1 MPRETKKPS
10 IGLIVM
16 TQNNIKAR
24 ENMNSTSISQQP
36 NFDVLLNQLEY
47 NRALILRLNDKKEEL
62 GENELVIQR
71 EIRLRRDELQQ
82 KLDNIDELIAD
93 HKRELEDNPQR
104 GELGKDDLDVNLE
117 KLNQRQQDY
126 KDRYQNAEFQKIKT
140 EDDEYYPVQDWDFE
154 LQDDKTFPPFIP
166 RETRQV
172 CTHKA
177 ENKLNGKS
185 THITSNRRVN
195 YSIAHFVY
203 ADDGSPLDNRYIWYW
218 MEERNHYVGTGE
230 ADWAPTDP
238 QVAITNSSGFAQP
251 ILVTSSNLM
260 METNK
265 ETKEGRLRLEKT
277 LSTQAFKNQRVGE
290 KSYASYGISSSAIT
304 LTTRARFFAYPLDE
318 YPFLSKSMETLSAMK
333 KEEANN
339 ASSGDCSESVVAFG
353 VSPDEI
359 DTSKN
364 KYQEYLYND
373 KIAVHC
379 TLPEWDHRLRKALDI
394 TQRQINEYNLVL
406 SAFYVRLSALN
417 EMIDLVKLQTEYP
430 FKGVEKIDWTALALN
445 GIKMKVLGMT
455 WDVFFRNEDKERILE
470 AADRESLYKALVA
483 LRNAMMETM
492 ENPESAG
499 SKLHNALAREKEN
512 VNRSCDQLWNLINSS
527 ALKFELQR
535 YVECAKA
542 AINDESQHEHI
553 KDGFVPGPYMVEE
566 GNWALIFNTIAEC
579 YAALSS
585 SSKHKQKLFDE
596 VVSPSLDSLLL
607 IDPEHEV
614 YKQFDSVW
622 GSVDDNDEMVAVG
635 IGSNDKRA
643 AKDNAYILDQV
654 YTLLELSTK
663 EIDSK
668 SSSLLDVVFS
678 EDVLITFEQIWSLK
692 GLVIPGPGSPC
703 VLQVILSCFQK
714 EIFSELYKKIKGDSA
729 YHLRFFNSVS
739 RVFKV
744 LEVAKESSLNESITS
759 IFRSFVITNS
769 ENGNRVRR
777 ELASETLRY
786 YASGVASGTGNTS
799 EEFYKHFDGRQS
811 KYKQFAFAKV
821 LYVYYNLTTTIQT
834 ALSIEDQAKEKGWD
848 SNRVQLELI
857 KSTLTVTSDT
867 LSMAKSIAVVIERLK
882 VTSIGK
888 GNFDFSI
895 KLLGSSL
902 DHLAKILTV
911 VTLITTAIDINEH
924 DPADGDAL
932 LMASTASLIADSLLL
947 YGWMASSG
955 VLVVVGTAITVLVIA
970 VELVQMYQLANSA
983 EAQKRLLTLWS
994 EFKEGF
1000 ERDKV
1005 TALIN
1010 SSEVVTTLRDYR
1022 SRTPLELDVDEH
1034 YNTSKDEL
1042 IKVRHSSPFEQLNFC
1057 QKTKEEVV
1065 IVADKL
1071 SESIWEQFTNKG
1083 YVELGDLSW
1092 RAVIPMY
1099 LLGYQKPH
1107 IESLVTLD
1115 TRLDEFSGI
1124 KNINDIIN
1132 YYEQVKNINIDSGNN
1147 KESVFISMVNSN
1159 IEHQSDRIHIAT
1171 LLERGVFIP
1180 PNKKEQRFFLDSVW
1194 QHETYRIPK
1203 LKSEG
1208 FK

>member
-24 ENMNSTSISQQP
+24 ESMNSTSISQQP
-36 NFDVLLNQLEY
+36 NFDVLLNQLEH

-218 MEERNHYVGTGE
+218 MEERNHYVGIGE

-277 LSTQAFKNQRVGE
+277 LSTQAFKKQRVGE

-333 KEEANN
+333 KEKANN

-353 VSPDEI
+353 VSPDEL

-430 FKGVEKIDWTALALN
+430 FKGVEKMDWTALTLN
-445 GIKMKVLGMT
+445 GMKMKVLGMT

-596 VVSPSLDSLLL
+596 VVSPSLESLLS

-622 GSVDDNDEMVAVG
+622 AKKNAGSAQAINEDENG
-635 IGSNDKRA
+635 ISVVNKSNNYINEQIRDYSDLIQKR
-643 AKDNAYILDQV
+643 NNNHSE
-654 YTLLELSTK
+654 TLLDR
-663 EIDSK
+663 I
-668 SSSLLDVVFS
+668 FS
-678 EDVLITFEQIWSLK
+678 EDIVITFEKIWDLK
-692 GLVIPGPGSPC
+692 GLVVPGPGSPC

-744 LEVAKESSLNESITS
+744 LEVAKGKSRVVDLSD
-759 IFRSFVITNS
+759 IFRSFVVTQDKQGNKERRFAAS
-769 ENGNRVRR
+769 KSLKRYAENIANGDGG
-777 ELASETLRY
+777 LTD
-786 YASGVASGTGNTS
+786 T
-799 EEFYKHFDGRQS
+799 FYKHFDGRQS

-834 ALSIEDQAKEKGWD
+834 ALSIEYQAKEKGWD

-882 VTSIGK
+882 VTAIGK

-911 VTLITTAIDINEH
+911 ATLITTAIDINEH

-994 EFKEGF
+994 QFKEGF

-1042 IKVRHSSPFEQLNFC
+1042 IKVLHSSPFEQLNFC